1 MIISKII
8 AEELDFYRFPNIPMT
23 DKGVIKR
30 FKLEGMDLHF
40 IKNAIPRNPQS
51 VVSITYAMTV
61 ENDGE
66 YIYAISLEKEDLRV
80 LSSMLGVSVKELQ
93 QDYGTKGFFGQEH
106 VVMYGDGRRED
117 IGPYSGA
124 MDEESVLKYFLDAI
138 YDSFDTIEDAVL
150 V

>member
-8 AEELDFYRFPNIPMT
+8 AEELDFYRFPNIPMPE
-23 DKGVIKR
+23 KGVIKR
-30 FKLEGMDLHF
+30 YELEGMELHF
-40 IKNAIPRNPQS
+40 IKNALPKNPQS

-117 IGPYSGA
+117 LGPYSGA
-124 MDEESVLKYFLDAI
+124 IDEEAILNYFLDAI
-138 YDSFDTIEDAVL
+138 YDSFDTVEDAVL